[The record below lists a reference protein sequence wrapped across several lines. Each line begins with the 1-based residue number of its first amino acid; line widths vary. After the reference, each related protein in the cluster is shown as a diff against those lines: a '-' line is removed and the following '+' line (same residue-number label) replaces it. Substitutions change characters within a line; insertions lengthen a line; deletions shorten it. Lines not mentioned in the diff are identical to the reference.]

1 MKKNKITAN
10 KISLIASLIIIFI
23 MTTMSFLESSIN
35 YIDILFN
42 PFIIILFFVI
52 YGIIYSI
59 SKLIFKLK

>member
-1 MKKNKITAN
+1 MTKKKITAN
-10 KISLIASLIIIFI
+10 KISIIVSLIIIFI

-52 YGIIYSI
+52 YSIIYGI